1 MDTNKKS
8 FKHRLLDNYGI
19 NSLLILSF
27 FIVIAIGTILLCLPI
42 AHTPTTSAGFIDHLF
57 TATSATCVTGLLTVP
72 MYTDY
77 TLFGQI
83 VVLIMI
89 QIGGLGL
96 MTFIS
101 VALLFINNKLEL
113 KEQLLLKDAL
123 NKMDLHDIKS
133 YIYGIVKFTITFE
146 ALGALILYSQFRN
159 DYVFMEAIWQAVFT
173 SISAFCNAGIEC
185 IGSTS
190 LMPYNTNPI
199 VLMTVATLIVSGGLG
214 FGVWFDFK
222 AKLGLMHKAK
232 EKFRFFHSKMAI
244 HTKIV
249 VYMTTSLLIFGTF
262 FIFFIETN
270 NALADMS
277 LGDKIWNAIFN
288 SATLRTA
295 GFYSMDYSIIHRI
308 TKILMIVLMFIGGSP
323 GGTAGGIK
331 TTTFFLLIYMLY
343 CELKQY
349 KHMHIFHRHVGKA
362 NFIKAYTIFM
372 FYLMSVLVAHMVLVC
387 SENFDALDLMFECVS
402 AIATVGLSTG
412 LTAGLTVVG
421 KVVIILLMFI
431 GRVGPITIAYQF
443 GSKRPETY
451 LRYPKVDIIVG

>member
-1 MDTNKKS
+1 MNKNKS
-8 FKHRLLDNYGI
+8 LKRRLLDNYGI
-19 NSLLILSF
+19 NSLLIFSF
-27 FIVIAIGTILLCLPI
+27 FIVIAVGTLLLMMPFS
-42 AHTPTTSAGFIDHLF
+42 HSPTTSAGFIDHLF

-77 TLFGQI
+77 NLFGQF
-83 VVLIMI
+83 VVLMMI

-113 KEQLLLKDAL
+113 KEKLLLKDAL
-123 NKMDLHDIKS
+123 NKMDLHDLKS
-133 YIYGIVKFTITFE
+133 YIFDIVKFTVVLESI
-146 ALGALILYSQFRN
+146 GAAFLFTQFRH
-159 DYVFMEAIWQAVFT
+159 DFGFIEAIWQAVFT

-190 LMPYNTNPI
+190 LMPYNDNPI
-199 VLMTVATLIVSGGLG
+199 VLMTVATLIISGGLG

-232 EKFRFFHSKMAI
+232 ERLRYFHSRMAI

-249 VYMTTSLLIFGTF
+249 VLVTGILLLSGTLFILLI
-262 FIFFIETN
+262 ESS
-270 NALADMS
+270 NALAGMS
-277 LGDKIWNAIFN
+277 FGDKVWNAIFN

-295 GFYSMDYSIIHRI
+295 GFYSIDYSIIHRV
-308 TKILMIVLMFIGGSP
+308 TKIIMIIFMFIGGSP

-331 TTTFFLLIYMLY
+331 TTTIFLLFLMLY
-343 CELKQY
+343 SQLKQY
-349 KHMHIFHRHVGKA
+349 KHIHIYGRHVPKQ
-362 NFIKAYTIFM
+362 NFIKAYSVFM
-372 FYLMSVLVAHMVLVC
+372 VYLVSVLLAHMIMVC
-387 SENFDALDLMFECVS
+387 TENFDSLDIMFEIVS

-412 LTAGLTVVG
+412 ITASLSVVG
-421 KVVIILLMFI
+421 KIVIILLMFI

-451 LRYPKVDIIVG
+451 LKYPKVDIIVG

>member
-1 MDTNKKS
+1 MKNNDKS
-8 FKHRLLDNYGI
+8 FKQKLLDNYGI
-19 NSLLILSF
+19 NSLLIASF
-27 FIVIAIGTILLCLPI
+27 FIVIAVGTLLLCTPF
-42 AHTPTTSAGFIDHLF
+42 AHAPNTSATFIDHLF

-83 VVLIMI
+83 VVLAMI

-113 KEQLLLKDAL
+113 KERLLLKDAL
-123 NKMDLHDIKS
+123 NKMDLHDLKT
-133 YIYGIVKFTITFE
+133 YILYIIKFTVLFE
-146 ALGALILYSQFRN
+146 AIGAMILFTQFRH
-159 DYVFMEAIWQAVFT
+159 DYHLIEAVWQSVFT

-185 IGSTS
+185 IGASS
-190 LMPYNTNPI
+190 LMPYNDNPI

-232 EKFRFFHSKMAI
+232 ERLRFFHSRMAI

-249 VYMTTSLLIFGTF
+249 VHMTGALLLIGTLA
-262 FIFFIETN
+262 ILFIEYG
-270 NALADMS
+270 NALDGMTFPN
-277 LGDKIWNAIFN
+277 KIWNAIFN

-295 GFYSMDYSIIHRI
+295 GFYSMDYSTIHRI
-308 TKILMIVLMFIGGSP
+308 SKIIMIVLMIIGGSP

-331 TTTFFLLIYMLY
+331 TTTAFLLILMLY
-343 CELKQY
+343 CQLKQY
-349 KHMHIFHRHVGKA
+349 KHIHIYNRHIPKA
-362 NFIKAYTIFM
+362 NFIKAYSVFIV
-372 FYLMSVLVAHMVLVC
+372 YLISVLLAHMIMVC
-387 SENFDALDLMFECVS
+387 SENFDSLDIMFEIVS

-412 LTAGLTVVG
+412 ITASLSVVG
-421 KVVIILLMFI
+421 KIVIILLMFI

-451 LRYPKVDIIVG
+451 LKYPKVDIIVG